1 MRSLILSFRLVFPIV
16 AALVTGCSPEA
27 TPSAGAPTFHKDIEP
42 LLQKSCLSCHAEG
55 GAAPV
60 SLSSYASAEAL
71 APLIAEETAARRMP
85 PWGALPT
92 DECAPPRPF
101 RGDLHLSLDEIAMLR
116 AWSDAGAP
124 EGDPADAPAPYTPV
138 ARGLSRT
145 DIELAPRMPFSA
157 AEGPDQFRCFVLDPG
172 LTKAAWV
179 QGYDVL
185 PGNSEVVHHA
195 LLYIDARRESEA
207 LGGESGSY
215 ECFGGVR
222 LSEATLLGGWA
233 PGTEAFE
240 LPPDIGIALPA
251 DALIVMQVHYHPRPG
266 EEPSPDATRVA
277 LRLSDGKPPRALQS
291 VLLGNAEAPFAN
303 GGGLLPGPGDRGSVE
318 FRIPADARGH
328 VERMRFTLD
337 LPIPEVSIYG
347 AGVHMH
353 RAGVDVKVEQIHA
366 DPREAGGE
374 STCLVQTPAWDFN
387 WQRIYSYDAPIDELP
402 KLRSGD
408 RIDLRCTYDNTRDN
422 PALAAQLVEE
432 RLPAPRDIALGES
445 TLDEM
450 CVAFLPIVHPNL

>member
-1 MRSLILSFRLVFPIV
+1 MRSLILSLPLA
-16 AALVTGCSPEA
+16 AALVSGCSPEA
-27 TPSAGAPTFHKDIEP
+27 TSSASAPTFHKDVEP

-60 SLSSYASAEAL
+60 SLSSYASAKAL

-101 RGDLHLSLDEIAMLR
+101 RGDMHLSLDEIAMLR

-124 EGDPADAPAPYTPV
+124 EGDPADAPAPYAPV
-138 ARGLSRT
+138 VHGLSRT
-145 DIELAPRMPFSA
+145 DLELVPRMPYAA
-157 AEGPDQFRCFVLDPG
+157 AEGPDQFRCFVLDPA
-172 LTKAAWV
+172 LAEEAWV

-185 PGNSEVVHHA
+185 PGNREVVHHA

-207 LGGESGSY
+207 IGGEGGSY
-215 ECFGGVR
+215 ECFGGVH
-222 LSEATLLGGWA
+222 LSETRLLGGWA

-240 LPPDIGIALPA
+240 LPSELGISLPA
-251 DALIVMQVHYHPRPG
+251 NALIVMQVHYHPKPG
-266 EEPSPDATRVA
+266 KPPSPDATRVA
-277 LRLSDGKPPRALQS
+277 LRLNEARPPRALRNL
-291 VLLGNAEAPFAN
+291 LLGNAEEPLSSRGA
-303 GGGLLPGPGDRGSVE
+303 LLPGPGDRGSVE

-328 VERMRFTLD
+328 VERMRFNID

-353 RAGVDVKVEQIHA
+353 RAGVDMKVEQVHA
-366 DPREAGGE
+366 DPGRAGAE
-374 STCLVQTPAWDFN
+374 STCLLQTPAWDFN
-387 WQRIYSYDAPIDELP
+387 WQRVYSYDVPIDELP
-402 KLRSGD
+402 ALRSGD
-408 RIDLRCTYDNTRDN
+408 RIDLRCTYDNTKDN

-432 RLPAPRDIALGES
+432 RLPAPRDIVLGES